1 MNVWCPWFLVV
12 AMLLGAAPAP
22 GQQRQAAYARQRTE
36 ALAEAGQRH
45 LRLGSW
51 ARDQG
56 LVPQATAQFLRAVEV
71 SEGKNP
77 GAQTVLGVMRGLGD
91 AFWTQQRRRPGKA
104 LLAEFG
110 RRAAAIEAQSKAAH
124 LELAQ
129 LAVAA
134 DMVLEARRDYRR
146 VLELGGEL
154 EFDAKAGWR
163 IDRKRIPDAFGEW
176 LRDQAVT
183 DREGRAH
190 FEAAGGAAPRLP
202 GLVVHEDL
210 VLQVRTDLPGD
221 AAKELHALGSA
232 LLPHLHE
239 RLDGAPTRR
248 LTLTVFAR
256 HADYAAYLA
265 ARGMQAHATAPGL
278 ADYATFQSL
287 VAASAPDGSRRTGDE
302 LHALVLHEL
311 AHLYFFGVAPAVMP
325 DWYAEGFAETFGGQ
339 GTFTWDG
346 TTLTVGG
353 RMAAGRIE
361 AMQQALMPLRQLV
374 DARAA
379 VLLAADRERGRAFY
393 AQCWAL
399 ARYLRQPDCPWRER
413 FAWFEAK
420 CRGQSLGAP
429 QPGQPA
435 PNPVP
440 ASVEFLRLFGDQLD
454 AVDAAFRTWL
464 ATL

>member
-1 MNVWCPWFLVV
+1 MNACPWSPVV
-12 AMLLGAAPAP
+12 ALLLVAAPVV

-71 SEGKNP
+71 SEGRNP
-77 GAQTVLGVMRGLGD
+77 GAQTVLGAMRGLGD
-91 AFWTQQRRRPGKA
+91 AFWTQQRKRPGKA
-104 LLAEFG
+104 LLAEFD
-110 RRAAAIEAQSKAAH
+110 RRAAAIEAETRAEQLA
-124 LELAQ
+124 LAQ
-129 LAVAA
+129 LAAA
-134 DMVLEARRDYRR
+134 AGMVLEARRDYRR

-154 EFDAKAGWR
+154 EFDAKTGWR
-163 IDRKRIPDAFGEW
+163 IDRKRIPEAYGEW
-176 LRDQAVT
+176 LRDQVAT
-183 DREGRAH
+183 DRDGKAH
-190 FEAAGGAAPRLP
+190 FEAAGAAAPRLP
-202 GLVVHEDL
+202 GLVVHEDP

-221 AAKELHALGSA
+221 AARQLHALGGA
-232 LLPHLHE
+232 LLPHLRE

-256 HADYAAYLA
+256 HDDYAAYLA
-265 ARGMQAHATAPGL
+265 ARGLQVHATAPGL
-278 ADYATFQSL
+278 TDYATFQSL
-287 VAASAPDGSRRTGDE
+287 VAASTPDGSRRTADE

-311 AHLYFFGVAPAVMP
+311 AHLYFFAVAPAVMP

-346 TTLTVGG
+346 TVLTVGG
-353 RMAAGRIE
+353 RMATARIA
-361 AMQQALMPLRQLV
+361 AMRAALVPLRQLV
-374 DARAA
+374 DVRIA
-379 VLLAADRERGRAFY
+379 VLLAADRERALAFY

-429 QPGQPA
+429 QPGQQA
-435 PNPVP
+435 TNPVP
-440 ASVEFLRLFGDQLD
+440 AAVEFLRLFGDQLD